1 MANIVPHSL
10 EEASKAFSIPRIQN
24 VEVAGK
30 TVLVRG
36 DLNVPAKDRK
46 VTDITRIERMKK
58 TISWLLSH
66 QAKIVLMSHFGR
78 PKGVYDTDY
87 SLRFLQPIC
96 SEIFGT
102 NVEFV
107 DQYKQLD
114 WLESIKQSKAPIT
127 LLENL
132 RFDPGEE
139 KNSDSFAEN
148 LAQSADLYVN
158 DAFSVSHRAHASV
171 EAIAHKLPS
180 YAGYLLQEEI
190 DALTIALEN
199 PEKPLVAIVG
209 GAKISTKL
217 DLLNN
222 MIKKV
227 DFLIL
232 GGGMANTFLAASGHS
247 VGASLFEESML
258 EQAREIMKKAEGLH
272 CKIILPVDVVVA
284 AELRENVSSQTK
296 QINQIEVKDKVFD
309 IGVASIAKIN
319 DVIGQSKTLL
329 WNGPVGVFE
338 VSPFDQGT
346 MQIAHK
352 VAKLTVD
359 GKIKTIAGGGDTV
372 AALNQANVLQDMTYV
387 SSAGGA
393 FLEWCEG
400 KVLPGIKA
408 LGISGK

>member
-1 MANIVPHSL
+1 MTNIAPHSL
-10 EEASKAFSIPRIQN
+10 EEASKTCLMPRIQN
-24 VEVAGK
+24 ADVAGK
-30 TVLVRG
+30 IVLVRG
-36 DLNVPAKDRK
+36 DLNVPAKGGRVSDL
-46 VTDITRIERMKK
+46 TRIERLKK

-78 PKGVYDTDY
+78 PKGEYNADY
-87 SLRFLQPIC
+87 SLNFLQPVC
-96 SEIFGT
+96 EKVFG
-102 NVEFV
+102 VKVDFV
-107 DQYKQLD
+107 DQYKQAG
-114 WLESIKQSKAPIT
+114 WPESIKALDAPIV

-139 KNSDSFAEN
+139 TNSDAFGES
-148 LAQSADLYVN
+148 LAQCANIYVN

-171 EAIAHKLPS
+171 ESIAHKLPA
-180 YAGYLLQEEI
+180 YAGFLLQEEV
-190 DALTIALEN
+190 DALSSALEK
-199 PEKPLVAIVG
+199 PEKPLAAIVG

-258 EQAREIMKKAEGLH
+258 DQAREIIKQAEDLH
-272 CKIILPVDVVVA
+272 CKIVLPSDVEVA
-284 AELRENVSSQTK
+284 EELRVNGVSQTK
-296 QINQIEVKDKVFD
+296 AINEIEDADKIFD
-309 IGVASIAKIN
+309 IGPKSVESIVNILM
-319 DVIGQSKTLL
+319 QSKTLL

-338 VSPFDQGT
+338 VPPFDRGT
-346 MQIAHK
+346 IEIAK
-352 VAKLTVD
+352 EVANRTSHGEL
-359 GKIKTIAGGGDTV
+359 KTIAGGGDTV
-372 AALNQANVLQDMTYV
+372 SALNKAKVSSQMTYV

-400 KVLPGIKA
+400 KILPGIKA
-408 LGISGK
+408 LMTPRA